1 MKRALAATLAILIFV
16 VFALAFVNIPFGN
29 VNLSNPSYHYYNPIT
44 NETANESVSEH
55 YLNDGINDTGSTNIV
70 TAVVVDYRGFDTLGE
85 VTVLFLASTGVGA
98 LMYSEEKKRRK
109 VRKSNAVVET
119 GAKMLFGFI
128 ILFGGYIFIHGHLTP
143 GGGFPGGAVIASG
156 FLLLYLAYPKFH
168 AEHRR
173 LNVSESLAGLTFV
186 LVGIFGLIIAGS
198 FLFNF
203 LPYGSPTY
211 LFSAGVIPVIYT
223 AVGVKVGSELTGIVD
238 AMMGVRE

>member
-1 MKRALAATLAILIFV
+1 MKRALAALVAILLFI
-16 VFALAFVNIPFGN
+16 VFAMAFMAVPFGDI
-29 VNLSNPSYHYYNPIT
+29 NLSNPDYHYYNPIT
-44 NETANESVSEH
+44 NQTANESVSQH
-55 YLNDGINDTGSTNIV
+55 YLNDGINDTGATNIV

-98 LMYSEEKKRRK
+98 LMHMEEKKKRK

-119 GAKMLFGFI
+119 GSKMLFGFI
-128 ILFGGYIFIHGHLTP
+128 ILFGGYIFVHGHLTP
-143 GGGFPGGAVIASG
+143 GGGFPGGAVIASA

-168 AEHRR
+168 AEHKR

-186 LVGIFGLIIAGS
+186 LIGIMGLIIAGS

-211 LFSAGVIPVIYT
+211 LFSAGVIPIIYT
-223 AVGVKVGSELTGIVD
+223 AIGVKVGSELTGIVD